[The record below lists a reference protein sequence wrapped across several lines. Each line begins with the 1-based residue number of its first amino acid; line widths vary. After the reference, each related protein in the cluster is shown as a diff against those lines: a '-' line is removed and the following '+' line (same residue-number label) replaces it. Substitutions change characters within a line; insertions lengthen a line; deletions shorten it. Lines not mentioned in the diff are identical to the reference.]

1 MCHSSKPQA
10 DVASSVR
17 TSAAGGASACTS
29 CEKVRIARHE
39 FLAATN
45 LWPPHRTQSG
55 NKYVSTWPQNCS
67 HVGGMTV
74 TPDQNLRAIRAHMS
88 PQDYDWWLRIVDF
101 IYWANTHEY
110 LKKSLATVPL
120 HFTCQRLRGGLMP
133 TDL

>member
-55 NKYVSTWPQNCS
+55 KKYVSTWPQNCS

-101 IYWANTHEY
+101 RLGKYPRISE
-110 LKKSLATVPL
+110 KKVWLQCRYTL
-120 HFTCQRLRGGLMP
+120 HVSASGVG
-133 TDL
+133 